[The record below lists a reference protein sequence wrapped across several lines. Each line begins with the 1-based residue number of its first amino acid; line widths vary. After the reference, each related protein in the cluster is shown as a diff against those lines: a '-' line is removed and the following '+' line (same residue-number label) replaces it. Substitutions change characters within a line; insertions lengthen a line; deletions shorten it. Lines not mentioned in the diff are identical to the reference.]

1 MIQAIAELERPPSGP
16 VSGREVTMTNAA
28 LLTRRAVAVPRGVAS
43 ATPIF
48 ATKAENAEV
57 WDAEG
62 KRYIDFAT
70 GIAVCNTGH
79 RHPRVME
86 AVARQGEAFTH
97 TAFQVLPYE
106 TYVSLA
112 ERLNAK
118 APIADAKTIFMTTGA
133 EAVENA
139 IKIARHYTGRSA
151 VISFTGGFHGRSM
164 LTMGLT
170 GKVVPYKAGFG
181 PFGAE
186 VYRAPFPV
194 EHHGV
199 SVEDSF
205 AALERLFHADV
216 EPQRVAAII
225 VEPVQGEGG
234 FHIAPK
240 AFIRSLRR
248 LCDEHGMVLILDE
261 VQTGFARTGRL
272 FAAEHYGIEPDLI
285 TVAKALAGGFPLSG
299 VIGKAEIMDSP
310 PPGGLGGTF
319 GGSPI
324 GCAAAHAVLDVIED
338 EDLCGR
344 SMELGRRMLKRIRR
358 MKRRNDTAPIGDVRG
373 LGAMVAFELV
383 EERGGHAP
391 APGAAKALSAAALE
405 RGLVVLACG
414 VHGNTIRLL
423 VPLTIADHLLEEG
436 LDTIEKALVE
446 IAPHRMA

>member
-1 MIQAIAELERPPSGP
+1 
-16 VSGREVTMTNAA
+16 MTNAA
-28 LLTRRAVAVPRGVAS
+28 LQTRRHAAVPRGVAS

-48 ATKAENAEV
+48 AAKTQNAEG

-62 KRYIDFAT
+62 KRYIDFAS

-86 AVARQGEAFTH
+86 AVIKQCEAFTH

-106 TYVSLA
+106 TYVALA
-112 ERLNAK
+112 ERLNER
-118 APIADAKTIFMTTGA
+118 APIANAKTIFMTTGA

-139 IKIARHYTGRSA
+139 IKIARHYTGRPA
-151 VISFTGGFHGRSM
+151 VIAFTGGFHGRSM

-199 SVEDSF
+199 SIEDSL
-205 AALERLFHADV
+205 AALESLFRADI
-216 EPQRVAAII
+216 EPERVAAII

-240 AFIRSLRR
+240 TFLQSLRR
-248 LCDEHGMVLILDE
+248 LCDDHGMLLICDE

-272 FAAEHYGIEPDLI
+272 FATEHFGIEPDMI

-299 VIGKAEIMDSP
+299 VIGRAEIMDSP
-310 PPGGLGGTF
+310 APGGLGGTF
-319 GGSPI
+319 GGNPV
-324 GCAAAHAVLDVIED
+324 GCAAAHAVLDVIE
-338 EDLCGR
+338 EENLCRR
-344 SMELGRRMLKRIRR
+344 SVELGDRMLERIHR

-373 LGAMVAFELV
+373 LGAMVAFDLV
-383 EERGGHAP
+383 RERGGHAP
-391 APGAAKALSAAALE
+391 APDTAKALSAASLE

-423 VPLTIADHLLEEG
+423 APLTISDRLLDDG
-436 LDTIEKALVE
+436 LDIIENALVD
-446 IAPHRMA
+446 IRPYGSD